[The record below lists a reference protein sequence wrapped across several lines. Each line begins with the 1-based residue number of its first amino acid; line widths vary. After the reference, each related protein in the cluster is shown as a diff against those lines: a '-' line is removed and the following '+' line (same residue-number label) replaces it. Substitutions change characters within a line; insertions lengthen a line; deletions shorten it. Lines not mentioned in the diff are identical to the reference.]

1 MRVSRNKAAS
11 EQRSMPGTYCRGCG
25 RSKEE
30 LGVDDPNQCP
40 EHGPILSAQRT
51 YCEHCGNRLDH
62 VGQEPCLK
70 WGKLAFKFFGK

>member
-11 EQRSMPGTYCRGCG
+11 E
-25 RSKEE
+25 
-30 LGVDDPNQCP
+30 
-40 EHGPILSAQRT
+40 QRT